1 MLVLGFTLFGV
12 LLVVLQTSV
21 FMLYPTWLLAPD
33 FYYIL
38 VAYLAYRFDF
48 FRSIIIL
55 FFLGCV
61 LDVFSGT
68 ILGMYSLICFSGFFM
83 LRYIAQKLP
92 LSESLY
98 QTPLI
103 GVSYLVVFWISYIL
117 ISLFKPG
124 LLIEWSWWKMIIRTC
139 LVVAFSYPFFP
150 LFEALNKR
158 LRKGFSVRKKVRVR
172 TDNRY
177 RRP

>member
-12 LLVVLQTSV
+12 LLVILQTSV
-21 FMLYPTWLLAPD
+21 CMLHPTWLLAPD

-48 FRSIIIL
+48 FRSVIIL

-68 ILGMYSLICFSGFFM
+68 ILGMYSMICFCGFFL

-98 QTPLI
+98 QIPLI
-103 GVSYLVVFWISYIL
+103 GVSYLVVFWINYIL
-117 ISLFKPG
+117 ICLFKPG
-124 LLIEWSWWKMIIRTC
+124 LLIEWSWWKMLIRTFL
-139 LVVAFSYPFFP
+139 LVALSYPFFRF
-150 LFEALNKR
+150 FEAANTR
-158 LRKGFSVRKKVRVR
+158 LRKGFTVRKKVRGR
-172 TDNRY
+172 TDNRF
-177 RRP
+177 RH